1 MASANSS
8 RSAFL
13 QGARDAGPFLLVAGP
28 FGALF
33 GVVATEAGLNIAQVM
48 GFSVVVIAGASQLAA
63 LQLMLDQAPAV
74 IVLLSAIAVNLR
86 MAMYSASLAPH
97 LGAAPLW
104 KRALVAYMNVDQTYA
119 VSVLKYEDAPE
130 MSLAEKLGYFFGT
143 CVPII
148 PVWIIATY
156 IGARLGEVIPSDWDI
171 AFAVPVAFLAMV
183 APALRT
189 AAHVAAAFASVVLAI
204 VFAGLP
210 YNLGLMPAG
219 IGAMIVGA
227 EVERRM
233 GARFVPPTGGSK

>member
-1 MASANSS
+1 MPSANTS
-8 RSAFL
+8 RSAFWR
-13 QGARDAGPFLLVAGP
+13 GARDAGPFLLVAGP

-33 GVVATEAGLNIAQVM
+33 GVVATEAGLNMAQVM

-86 MAMYSASLAPH
+86 MAMYSASLAPY

-119 VSVLKYEDAPE
+119 VSILKFADAPR
-130 MSLAEKLGYFFGT
+130 MGLAERLGYFFGT
-143 CVPII
+143 CLPII

-156 IGARLGEVIPSDWDI
+156 IGARLGEALPSDWDI
-171 AFAVPVAFLAMV
+171 TFAVPVAFLAMV

-189 AAHVAAAFASVVLAI
+189 PAHIAAATASVILAI
-204 VFAGLP
+204 VFGGLP

-233 GARFVPPTGGSK
+233 AARLSPPEGGPK

>member
-8 RSAFL
+8 RTAVL
-13 QGARDAGPFLLVAGP
+13 QGARDAGPFLLVAAP

-33 GVVATEAGLNIAQVM
+33 GVVATEAGLNLAQVM
-48 GFSVVVIAGASQLAA
+48 GFSVVVVAGASQLAA

-119 VSVLKYEDAPE
+119 VSVLKYEDTPE
-130 MSLAEKLGYFFGT
+130 MSLAQKLGYFFGT

-156 IGARLGEVIPSDWDI
+156 AGARLGEVIPGEWDI
-171 AFAVPVAFLAMV
+171 AFA
-183 APALRT
+183 
-189 AAHVAAAFASVVLAI
+189 
-204 VFAGLP
+204 
-210 YNLGLMPAG
+210 
-219 IGAMIVGA
+219 
-227 EVERRM
+227 
-233 GARFVPPTGGSK
+233 

>member
-8 RSAFL
+8 RTAFWR
-13 QGARDAGPFLLVAGP
+13 GARDAGPFVFVAGP

-33 GVVATEAGLNIAQVM
+33 GVVATEAGLNLAQVM

-63 LQLMLDQAPAV
+63 LQLMTDQAPAL

-104 KRALVAYMNVDQTYA
+104 QRALVAYMNVDQTYA
-119 VSVLKYEDAPE
+119 VSVLKYEDAPQMGLSE
-130 MSLAEKLGYFFGT
+130 RLGYFFGT

-148 PVWIIATY
+148 PIWIVATY
-156 IGARLGEVIPSDWDI
+156 VGALLGEAIPSDWDI
-171 AFAVPVAFLAMV
+171 TFAVPVAFLAMV

-189 AAHVAAAFASVVLAI
+189 GAHIAAAAASVVLAI
-204 VFAGLP
+204 LFGGLP
-210 YNLGLMPAG
+210 YNLGLLPAG

-233 GARFVPPTGGSK
+233 GARFTPPAGGGK

>member
-1 MASANSS
+1 MSSANTS
-8 RSAFL
+8 RPAFWR
-13 QGARDAGPFLLVAGP
+13 GARDAGPFLFVAGP

-33 GVVATEAGLNIAQVM
+33 GVVATEAGLNLAQVM

-74 IVLLSAIAVNLR
+74 IVLLSAVAVNLR
-86 MAMYSASLAPH
+86 MAMYSASLAPY

-119 VSVLKYEDAPE
+119 VSVLTFEDQPQ
-130 MSLAEKLGYFFGT
+130 MTLAERLSYFFGT
-143 CVPII
+143 CLPII
-148 PVWIIATY
+148 PVWIITTY
-156 IGARLGEVIPSDWDI
+156 IGALLGEAIPSDWDI
-171 AFAVPVAFLAMV
+171 TFAVPVAFLAMV

-189 AAHVAAAFASVVLAI
+189 PAHIAAAAASVVLAI
-204 VFAGLP
+204 VFGGLP

-233 GARFVPPTGGSK
+233 GARFTPPSGGAK

>member
-1 MASANSS
+1 MPSANTS
-8 RSAFL
+8 RAWFL
-13 QGARDAGPFLLVAGP
+13 RGARDAGPFVLVAGP

-33 GVVATEAGLNIAQVM
+33 GVVATEAGLNLAQVM

-63 LQLMLDQAPAV
+63 LQLMLDQAPTL

-119 VSVLKYEDAPE
+119 VSVLKYEDVPE
-130 MSLAEKLGYFFGT
+130 MTLAQKVGYFFGT
-143 CVPII
+143 CLPII
-148 PVWIIATY
+148 PVWIITTY
-156 IGARLGEVIPSDWDI
+156 IGALLGQSIPIDWDI
-171 AFAVPVAFLAMV
+171 TFAVPVAFLAMV

-189 AAHVAAAFASVVLAI
+189 AAHVAAATASVVLAI
-204 VFAGLP
+204 LFGSLP

-233 GARFVPPTGGSK
+233 GARFTPPTGGAK